1 MRSQIDAFDRQIF
14 KIISER
20 FQIVEAVAR
29 YKEKFGIPTIQQDRM
44 LKLRKELKSDFS
56 TSVDITDYM
65 IDGIMTILMQA
76 AIDKENR
83 QLNR

>member
-1 MRSQIDAFDRQIF
+1 
-14 KIISER
+14 
-20 FQIVEAVAR
+20 
-29 YKEKFGIPTIQQDRM
+29 M

-56 TSVDITDYM
+56 TSVDITDDM